1 MKITILRQL
10 GAACVLALL
19 FFGSPKAQAFCTQV
33 DVGPVTVNC
42 GGEGHI
48 RVTGYISPIVRDDI
62 WGAIWFGN
70 YSQDQLGG
78 DFRTDG
84 QRHME
89 SCRFRDAPRS
99 IDDPEIRPG
108 SIEYIRSAYRNAINY
123 LDPAAPDPFEAADR
137 FGKLLHTV
145 QDLYSHTNW
154 INLVRPDASIAVH
167 PADLFDRT
175 LGEWPLI
182 DPLGPVPGRDDFI
195 LGQMPIDGSLPPG
208 WEAEH
213 ELYSETPVFHTPE
226 GRKYGFIIG
235 GNKGTLCPDFRPR
248 STEED
253 PDTVVDQYSHI
264 DVDINTGDISVIP
277 RAILLP
283 HGESEL
289 GGVYHLPTQ
298 YDAIRPCHDG
308 TPTFVC
314 IQKDTPGRPDYEQAV
329 KLAAWQ
335 TAHEWCR
342 LLNLAKDS
350 EFGYAASSI
359 LMTLWARPH
368 GEPTGPDPITLGAC
382 ATPQEVFDEKPGPIE
397 VKIDPQTVAAPTGS
411 DVPILQRHLVF
422 ALYTGDFRRSNYQQ
436 ATAGLGDS
444 SVTVEPLTMCVKPTD
459 KLVATVWGYDDR
471 PDLINPFTPDFNA
484 QDIVLRGTS
493 LVMDGP
499 GFQNGAQIDP
509 ANVQLGVNFAVTV
522 EGDDDDS
529 DGLSTPCGE
538 VYYGTD
544 PQDADT
550 DNDGLN
556 DGAEVNTYHTDPLNA
571 DSDDDGLNDGDEI
584 AYGADPHDTD
594 TDDDGLT
601 DGDEVHTYGSSPT
614 DADSDDDGLTDG
626 EEVNTY
632 HTDPNDADTDD
643 DLLGDGLEVK
653 YGTNPLNRDTDGDGL
668 IDGKDVEWIQG
679 VIAGMP
685 NAAIK
690 PPGGGNRNAMLNL
703 LNDAE
708 AMLLK
713 GKTKQ
718 ALEKLSTLRGKI
730 DGCGARPDTNDW
742 IVTCTNQTEVRML
755 VDLLIANVK
764 S

>member
-1 MKITILRQL
+1 MKMTMLRQL
-10 GAACVLALL
+10 GAACGLALL
-19 FFGSPKAQAFCTQV
+19 FFGSPKAQAFCTETTV
-33 DVGPVTVNC
+33 LGVPVNC
-42 GGEGHI
+42 GGEGHV
-48 RVTGYISPIVRDDI
+48 RVTGYISPILRGDI
-62 WGAIWFGN
+62 WNAIWDGN

-89 SCRFRDAPRS
+89 SCRFRDAPVS
-99 IDDPEIRPG
+99 AQDSEIRPG

-123 LDPAAPDPFEAADR
+123 LDPAAPDPMVAADR

-145 QDLYSHTNW
+145 QDFYSHTNW
-154 INLVRPDASIAVH
+154 INLVRPDASVAVH
-167 PADLFDRT
+167 PPDLFDRT

-182 DPLGPVPGRDDFI
+182 DPLDPIPGRDDFI
-195 LGQMPIDGSLPPG
+195 LGQMPIDGLRPG
-208 WEAEH
+208 WSVEH

-226 GRKYGFIIG
+226 GTRYGLIIG
-235 GNKGTLCPDFRPR
+235 GNKGTPCPDFRPR

-253 PDTVVDQYSHI
+253 PDLVVDQYSHI
-264 DVDINTGDISVIP
+264 EVDLNTGDVTVVP

-283 HGESEL
+283 HGESKL

-298 YDAIRPCHDG
+298 YDPIRPCHDG

-314 IQKDTPGRPDYEQAV
+314 IQKDTPGRPDYEEVV

-359 LMTLWARPH
+359 LMALWARPH
-368 GEPTGPDPITLGAC
+368 GEPTGPDQITLGAC
-382 ATPQEVFDEKPGPIE
+382 ATPQAVLDGKPGPIE
-397 VKIDPQTVAAPTGS
+397 VKIDPQTVTAPTGS
-411 DVPILQRHLVF
+411 DVPILLRHLVF
-422 ALYTGDFRRSNYQQ
+422 SVYTGDFRRSNYKE

-444 SVTVEPLTMCVKPTD
+444 SVPMQSLTMCVKPED

-471 PDLINPFTPDFNA
+471 PDPINPFTPDFND
-484 QDIVLRGTS
+484 QDVVLRGTS

-499 GFQNGAQIDP
+499 GFQNGVQNDP

-544 PQDADT
+544 PLDADT

-556 DGAEVNTYHTDPLNA
+556 DGAEVNTYHTDPL
-571 DSDDDGLNDGDEI
+571 
-584 AYGADPHDTD
+584 DP
-594 TDDDGLT
+594 
-601 DGDEVHTYGSSPT
+601 
-614 DADSDDDGLTDG
+614 DSDDDGLTDG

-679 VIAGMP
+679 VITGIP

-708 AMLLK
+708 ALLLK
-713 GKTKQ
+713 GKTKP
-718 ALEKLSTLRGKI
+718 ALDKLATLRSRI
-730 DGCGARPDTNDW
+730 DGCGAVCDSNDW
-742 IVTCTNQTEVRML
+742 IIDCTLQKEVRSL

-764 S
+764 A